1 MSESQDQNIIYIMTN
16 PSFPDWIKIG
26 RCSDLA
32 KRIKSLS
39 QNSAVPLPFECFY
52 ACRVLNGPDIE
63 SKIHTIFSDQ
73 RVSHRREFFKTDP
86 EKVVKVLEL
95 VAIEKIDVNDQNF
108 AHDLMFELALQ
119 ELQSQNYF
127 NFIEAGVPLGAEIY
141 LTRDESVRAKVLDQH
156 KVTYE
161 GKAWDFTELTKH
173 IVKSKLN
180 SPHQKIST
188 PRYWSYEGEML
199 VSLKHRLS
207 KERMLDEDG
216 QC

>member
-1 MSESQDQNIIYIMTN
+1 
-16 PSFPDWIKIG
+16 
-26 RCSDLA
+26 
-32 KRIKSLS
+32 
-39 QNSAVPLPFECFY
+39 
-52 ACRVLNGPDIE
+52 
-63 SKIHTIFSDQ
+63 
-73 RVSHRREFFKTDP
+73 
-86 EKVVKVLEL
+86 
-95 VAIEKIDVNDQNF
+95 
-108 AHDLMFELALQ
+108 MFELALQ